1 MYGGDDRAAA
11 ATAAAA
17 AVGDGVL
24 RATNAV
30 LESQRAT
37 IADMMTKNSSLSSR
51 LGIAEHDLQRV
62 RAVTGTLHSHSK
74 TSHLKGLLAAERST

>member
-1 MYGGDDRAAA
+1 MYAGDDRAAA

-62 RAVTGTLHSHSK
+62 RA
-74 TSHLKGLLAAERST
+74 ERNGWKIECKAWRAKYE